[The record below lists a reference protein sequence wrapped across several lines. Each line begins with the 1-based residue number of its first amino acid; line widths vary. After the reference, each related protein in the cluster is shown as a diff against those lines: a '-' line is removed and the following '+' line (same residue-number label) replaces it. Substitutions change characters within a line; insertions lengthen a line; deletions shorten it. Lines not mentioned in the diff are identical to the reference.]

1 MNAGVKISELG
12 LEILTV
18 FLPCYAVHS
27 GGRVP
32 LQPEVGTAKQPG
44 INMVEER
51 GEPFPRLQPC
61 SCPYAVQS
69 RGHACPAR
77 GPARAG
83 LSGSPRPLPFAPP
96 APVLRSPASQLS
108 GRRRRARLLSRW
120 PPSAAQTG
128 RAVFPHP
135 AFTKTQLA
143 ERQWKGSS

>member
-27 GGRVP
+27 GGGVP
-32 LQPEVGTAKQPG
+32 LQPEVGAAKQPS

-61 SCPYAVQS
+61 SCPYTVQS

-83 LSGSPRPLPFAPP
+83 LSRVLLGPSPSLHPLRF
-96 APVLRSPASQLS
+96 RSPVTV
-108 GRRRRARLLSRW
+108 RW
-120 PPSAAQTG
+120 LPSYY
-128 RAVFPHP
+128 
-135 AFTKTQLA
+135 
-143 ERQWKGSS
+143 ERV